1 MKNTEMFYD
10 EISAWYD
17 NMVNFDEAVKKR
29 ESALN
34 SFINKR
40 MKNAVD
46 IGCGTGIDSIA
57 LARCGM
63 NVTAFDISAQMIKQ
77 AKKKSEDCGLDITFI
92 QRSAEEI
99 PAIYNDTFHLA
110 VSLGNTLANIPGHQ
124 LVKSIKKIFDIMQN
138 DGVLILQVLNYARI
152 LKMQER
158 IVNITRNGDYY
169 YTRFYDFTGDE
180 INFNILRF
188 HAGNPSDRSLRTS
201 VIYPYNYKYLGDV
214 IKSAGF
220 SEIKLWGNFN
230 RTAFSHETSS
240 DFIIEAKKII

>member
-1 MKNTEMFYD
+1 M
-10 EISAWYD
+10 
-17 NMVNFDEAVKKR
+17 
-29 ESALN
+29 
-34 SFINKR
+34 
-40 MKNAVD
+40 
-46 IGCGTGIDSIA
+46 
-57 LARCGM
+57 
-63 NVTAFDISAQMIKQ
+63 
-77 AKKKSEDCGLDITFI
+77 
-92 QRSAEEI
+92 
-99 PAIYNDTFHLA
+99 H
-110 VSLGNTLANIPGHQ
+110 
-124 LVKSIKKIFDIMQN
+124 N
-138 DGVLILQVLNYARI
+138 DGVLVLQVLNYARI

-201 VIYPYNYKYLGDV
+201 VIYPYNYKYLGDI